1 MNICLPTGK
10 KAITVLAS
18 FFLLS
23 FAHGQATDSLWV
35 SISKSFFSRGDTIDI
50 DARLFNY
57 TNTSNASTIHLWIE
71 EIKTGKKWHYRYPL
85 INGLLDAS
93 LIVNNNINDGRYAF
107 NFQLQ
112 KSFFG
117 LSGIVKNASQRDNSI
132 NYVLITKNMQTIA
145 DVVSLREDKSFDVGR
160 LLFQD
165 SAFIVFSKPVHKRN
179 ELIIKI
185 STPLDS
191 AFIPETT
198 ISKFITI
205 GNSADSNKTITNP
218 PTNYSFNE
226 DGQLYKTILP
236 EVVIKAKAKKL
247 IDDFEKENV
256 TGFFAGVDAT
266 VLDGLESNEI
276 ADAPDLLTYLTS
288 KIGGITQQMGENGIP
303 QLKWRNHRTEIFIN
317 EIKSDEDM
325 LLDINP
331 SDIAMIRVYQPGTQ
345 IATSNSDGGTIAI
358 YTKTGVYKKSENT
371 SYSFFVNGYNGLDSI
386 WK

>member
-1 MNICLPTGK
+1 MSRLFQKSHKLLLLIVFLFFISPSFSQ
-10 KAITVLAS
+10 TV
-18 FFLLS
+18 
-23 FAHGQATDSLWV
+23 DSL
-35 SISKSFFSRGDTIDI
+35 SIIIDKQTCLQGDTINI

-57 TNTSNASTIHLWIE
+57 TNNSNASTLHLWIE
-71 EIKTGKKWHYRYPL
+71 EIKTGRKWHYRYPL
-85 INGLLDAS
+85 LNGILSTS
-93 LIVNNNINDGRYAF
+93 LTVNNSIPDGVYAL

-112 KSFFG
+112 KSFFN
-117 LSGIVKNASQRDNSI
+117 LSGIVKNEEYKDRYI
-132 NYVLITKNMQTIA
+132 NYVLITKNMQTITDA
-145 DVVSLREDKSFDVGR
+145 VAVEDNKSFNVGR

-165 SAFIVFSKPVHKRN
+165 SAFIVFSKPKHNRN
-179 ELIIKI
+179 ELVINI

-191 AFIPETT
+191 AFIPTAT
-198 ISKFITI
+198 ITQFVAI
-205 GNSADSNKTITNP
+205 GNSKDSGKTQFKQASS
-218 PTNYSFNE
+218 YSFNE

-236 EVVIKAKAKKL
+236 EVVVKAKAKKL

-276 ADAPDLLTYLTS
+276 ANSPDLFTYLSS
-288 KIGGITQQMGENGIP
+288 KIGGLTQQMGENGMP
-303 QLKWRNHRTEIFIN
+303 QLKWRNHRTEIFVN

-345 IATSNSDGGTIAI
+345 IATGSSDGGTIAI
-358 YTKTGVYKKSENT
+358 YTKTGVYSKSSNT
-371 SYSFFVNGYNGLDSI
+371 SYSFFIKGYNALDTE